1 MKYVNPII
9 PGYNP
14 DPSICRVGEDFY
26 LVTSTFEFFPGIP
39 VYHSRDLVNWTQIG
53 NCIDRPGM
61 LPFAEAPIGRGIWA
75 PTIRYHEGRFY
86 VTAKM
91 MEHGNFIVSAENP
104 SGPWSDPV
112 LVPMEGIDPS
122 ILFDEGKAYYCT
134 NQRGTDRR
142 EAISIAEV
150 DVDSGALLS
159 PIRQVWH
166 GNSPWQPKY
175 LEAPHV
181 YHIGDW
187 YYLIAAEGGTGYEHT
202 ITAGRSRH
210 IWGPY
215 EDCPR
220 PLLNNVPVG
229 DTGVACAG
237 HGDLVEDGRGNWW
250 CVHLGTRPD
259 DAWYSHMGRETFLL
273 PVTWEDGWPVI
284 ADGKSRIHMDG
295 PLWAAQQRPAVWA
308 ADFSR
313 VQPEWLFLREPERA
327 NYAFAPDGLTLTPS
341 KTKISS
347 ESGSPTLLTVR
358 PLDIACTVEADMTFT
373 PMQEGDEAGV
383 TMYISAGGYISLSIK
398 RLDGRDL
405 LMVSCTKGGP
415 KPAPIP
421 APGDRCTFRIVAEKQ
436 CYHLSAAGE
445 DGTFRQVV
453 TIPVLSRAEAG
464 KCFTGTLFGAFAQC
478 EKDTEARAKV
488 TRFVMTRA

>member
-39 VYHSRDLVNWTQIG
+39 IYHSRDLVNWTQIG

-61 LPFAEAPIGRGIWA
+61 LPFAEAPVGRGIWA

-104 SGPWSDPV
+104 AGPWSHPV

-122 ILFDEGKAYYCT
+122 ILFDAGKAYYCT
-134 NQRGTDRR
+134 NQRDPEGN
-142 EAISIAEV
+142 ASISLAEV
-150 DVDSGALLS
+150 DVDTGALLS

-166 GNSPWQPKY
+166 GNSRWQPQY
-175 LEAPHV
+175 LEAPHIYRIGEW
-181 YHIGDW
+181 YHIW
-187 YYLIAAEGGTGYEHT
+187 AAEGGTGYEHT
-202 ITAGRSRH
+202 ITAGRSRN

-220 PLLNNVPVG
+220 YLLNNVPVG

-259 DAWYSHMGRETFLL
+259 DEWYSHLGRETFLL

-295 PLWAAQQRPAVWA
+295 PLWNHQRLVQTWS
-308 ADFSR
+308 ADLSR
-313 VQPEWLFLREPERA
+313 VQPQWLFVRQPVMEH
-327 NYAFAPDGLTLTPS
+327 YAFSADGLTLTPS
-341 KTKISS
+341 TVKISD
-347 ESGSPTLLTVR
+347 ESGTPTLLAVR
-358 PLDIACTVEADMTFT
+358 PLDIDCTVEADMTFR
-373 PMQEGDEAGV
+373 PACEGDEAGM
-383 TMYISAGGYISLSIK
+383 TIFISCYGYYTISRRMI
-398 RLDGRDL
+398 DGRDVL
-405 LMVSCTKGGP
+405 LVRRSGREEPFACV
-415 KPAPIP
+415 PAR
-421 APGDRCTFRIVAEKQ
+421 GEKLTFRIAAAKTHYDLSVGMEGGEVA
-436 CYHLSAAGE
+436 LG
-445 DGTFRQVV
+445 R
-453 TIPVLSRAEAG
+453 IPVLGRKDAG
-464 KCFTGTLFGAFAQC
+464 KCFTGTLFGVFAQC
-478 EKDTEARAKV
+478 ERETDARAKV